1 MMKKTRKMLSLLLA
15 LVLCMAM
22 AVPASAAGEDSGV
35 RTKTY
40 HLGDSVVVTVVTRPS
55 DEMPGMK
62 PRISGIA
69 SPTATKTFTLQDGR
83 GSNCVI
89 NIWNDSDDAAMD
101 LTFKVSANGESYSVS
116 EQVSANEKTN
126 FFINDKNGNDLSGK
140 VVTTIRAAGASSVAY
155 TYTARQY

>member
-22 AVPASAAGEDSGV
+22 AVPASAAAALGV
-35 RTKTY
+35 TEKIY
-40 HLGDSVVVTVVTRPS
+40 HLGDSIVITVVTGPS

-83 GSNCVI
+83 GANCVI

>member
-1 MMKKTRKMLSLLLA
+1 
-15 LVLCMAM
+15 M
-22 AVPASAAGEDSGV
+22 AVPASAAAALGV
-35 RTKTY
+35 TEKIY
-40 HLGDSVVVTVVTRPS
+40 HLGDSIVITMVTGPS

-62 PRISGIA
+62 PRVSGIA

>member
-1 MMKKTRKMLSLLLA
+1 
-15 LVLCMAM
+15 
-22 AVPASAAGEDSGV
+22 
-35 RTKTY
+35 
-40 HLGDSVVVTVVTRPS
+40 
-55 DEMPGMK
+55 MK

>member
-22 AVPASAAGEDSGV
+22 AVPASAAAALGV
-35 RTKTY
+35 TEKIY
-40 HLGDSVVVTVVTRPS
+40 HLGDSIVITVVTGPS
-55 DEMPGMK
+55 GEMPGMK
-62 PRISGIA
+62 PRVSGIA

-89 NIWNDSDDAAMD
+89 NIWNDSDDAAME

>member
-22 AVPASAAGEDSGV
+22 AAPVSAAAGSGV
-35 RTKTY
+35 TEKTY
-40 HLGDSVVVTVVTRPS
+40 HLGDSIVITVVTGPS

-89 NIWNDSDDAAMD
+89 NIWNDSADTAMD

-116 EQVSANEKTN
+116 EQVYANEKTN
-126 FFINDKNGNDLSGK
+126 FFINDKNGDDLSGK

-155 TYTARQY
+155 TYSARQY

>member
-22 AVPASAAGEDSGV
+22 AVPASAAAALGV
-35 RTKTY
+35 TEKIY
-40 HLGDSVVVTVVTRPS
+40 HLGDSIVITVVTGPS
-55 DEMPGMK
+55 GEMPGMK
-62 PRISGIA
+62 PRVSGIA